1 MSIVR
6 QNFAGEKEVVLQK
19 KQKRAAKFNLSSWSS
34 ELLAP
39 ISPRANNKTSCTNEF
54 SQLGKGSCCHILKIR
69 QYRKSRNWN
78 CFTIIS

>member
-19 KQKRAAKFNLSSWSS
+19 KQKRASKFSLSSWSS

-39 ISPRANNKTSCTNEF
+39 ISARANNKTSCTNEF
-54 SQLGKGSCCHILKIR
+54 SQLRKGSRSHTLRIG
-69 QYRKSRNWN
+69 
-78 CFTIIS
+78 